1 MITWLKIA
9 TILSKTGNKIKCNT
23 LDILCLAC
31 TVFWKNCF
39 FKEVNL
45 RMTDPIYFYNSDF
58 HEILCQLL
66 IKIYQNQS
74 KK

>member
-1 MITWLKIA
+1 MQYFKHTMFGVYS
-9 TILSKTGNKIKCNT
+9 ILEK
-23 LDILCLAC
+23 L
-31 TVFWKNCF
+31 F

>member
-9 TILSKTGNKIKCNT
+9 TILSKTCNKIKCNT

-45 RMTDPIYFYNSDF
+45 RMTDPIYFYNYSDF
-58 HEILCQLL
+58 HENLYELELL
-66 IKIYQNQS
+66 IKDV
-74 KK
+74 